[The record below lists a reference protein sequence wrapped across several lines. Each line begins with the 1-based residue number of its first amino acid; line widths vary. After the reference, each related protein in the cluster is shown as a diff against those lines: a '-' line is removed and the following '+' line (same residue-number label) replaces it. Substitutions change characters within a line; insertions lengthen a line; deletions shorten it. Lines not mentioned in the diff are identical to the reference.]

1 MGLMMKNVKTLAL
14 AATAVA
20 AISGNAFAADRSDI
34 YATDYKWMQFNAMY
48 AVNEL
53 PRGDADDGGHD
64 YLEMEFGG
72 RKGIVDLYGY
82 VDVFNLANS
91 SSGDKTGGDSKMFMK
106 FAPRFSL
113 DAITGKDLSFGPV
126 QEVYFSTLFNWGG
139 GAIQGQSISFDVE
152 DHPGPQKINNPG
164 DVNMSFWGIGA
175 DVMVPWLGKTG
186 MNLYATYDFNA
197 KDWNGYQFS
206 MNWFKP
212 FYFFDNKSFVSFQGY
227 VDYQFGAD
235 EVNAYDDNGQ
245 FINTTFT
252 SHGGAAYFGLHWHSD
267 NYALGYGLKAYS
279 DVYLLKDEG
288 TFGLETKGF
297 AHYFT
302 ATYKF

>member
-1 MGLMMKNVKTLAL
+1 MKNVKTLAL

-139 GAIQGQSISFDVE
+139 GAFNKDGS
-152 DHPGPQKINNPG
+152 G
-164 DVNMSFWGIGA
+164 DVNMSFWGVGA

-186 MNLYATYDFNA
+186 MNLYATYDINA

-212 FYFFDNKSFVSFQGY
+212 FYFFDNKSFISFQGY

>member
-1 MGLMMKNVKTLAL
+1 MKNVKTFAL
-14 AATAVA
+14 AATAIA
-20 AISGNAFAADRSDI
+20 ATMSAPTFAADRSDLRSG
-34 YATDYKWMQFNAMY
+34 DYSWMQFNAMY

-53 PRGDADDGGHD
+53 PRSDADDGGHD

-72 RKGIVDLYGY
+72 RAGIVDLYGY

-91 SSGDKTGGDSKMFMK
+91 SSGDKGAGKSKMFMK
-106 FAPRFSL
+106 FAPRFSI
-113 DAITGKDLSFGPV
+113 DAMTGWDLSAGPI

-139 GAIQGQSISFDVE
+139 GAISGVDADGNE
-152 DHPGPQKINNPG
+152 HGG
-164 DVNMSFWGIGA
+164 DVNMSFWGLGA

-186 MNLYATYDFNA
+186 MNLYATYDMNA

-212 FYFFDNKSFVSFQGY
+212 VMNFDNGSFVSFQGY

-235 EVNAYDDNGQ
+235 AVDDMYVP
-245 FINTTFT
+245 TT
-252 SHGGAAYFGLHWHSD
+252 SSGGAAYFGLHWHSD
-267 NYALGYGLKAYS
+267 NYALGYGLKAYQ
-279 DVYLLKDEG
+279 DVYLVKDDG
-288 TFGLETKGF
+288 GIVGLESTGF

>member
-1 MGLMMKNVKTLAL
+1 MKNVKTLAL

-20 AISGNAFAADRSDI
+20 AMSAPTFAADR
-34 YATDYKWMQFNAMY
+34 TDLRAGDYSWMQFNAMY
-48 AVNEL
+48 AFDEL
-53 PRGDADDGGHD
+53 PSDGDGDGHD

-72 RKGIVDLYGY
+72 RAGIVDLYGY

-106 FAPRFSL
+106 LAPRFSI
-113 DAITGKDLSFGPV
+113 DAITGWDLSAGPI

-139 GAIQGQSISFDVE
+139 GAFNKDG
-152 DHPGPQKINNPG
+152 KG
-164 DVNMSFWGIGA
+164 DVNASFWGIGA

-186 MNLYATYDFNA
+186 MNLYAHYDMNI
-197 KDWNGYQFS
+197 KEWNGYQFS

-212 FYFFDNKSFVSFQGY
+212 FANFDNGSFVAFQGY

-235 EVNAYDDNGQ
+235 EKYGNEYVPQ
-245 FINTTFT
+245 TT
-252 SHGGAAYFGLHWHSD
+252 SGGAAYFGVHWHSD
-267 NYALGYGLKAYS
+267 NYALGYGLKGYK
-279 DVYLLKDEG
+279 DVYLLEDG
-288 TFGLETKGF
+288 AGIVGLETTGW
-297 AHYFT
+297 AHYLT

>member
-1 MGLMMKNVKTLAL
+1 MKNVKTLAL

-20 AISGNAFAADRSDI
+20 AMSSNAFAADRSDL

-48 AVNEL
+48 SVDEHPIADGV
-53 PRGDADDGGHD
+53 DAHHN

-82 VDVFNLANS
+82 VDVFNLGNQD
-91 SSGDKTGGDSKMFMK
+91 SGDKTNNASKIFMK

-113 DAITGKDLSFGPV
+113 DAITGQDLSFGPV
-126 QEVYFSTLFNWGG
+126 QEVYFSTLYNWGG
-139 GAIQGQSISFDVE
+139 GGITGSYTATDKDFNEFAAYTQ
-152 DHPGPQKINNPG
+152 G
-164 DVNMSFWGIGA
+164 DVNMSFWGLGA

-186 MNLYATYDFNA
+186 MNLYATYDLNA

-212 FYFFDNKSFVSFQGY
+212 FHFFENKSFLSFQGY
-227 VDYQFGAD
+227 VDWQFAMD
-235 EVNAYDDNGQ
+235 EDASGFN
-245 FINTTFT
+245 TFT
-252 SHGGAAYFGLHWHSD
+252 GKTNNSSHGGAAFFGLYWHSD
-267 NYALGYGLKAYS
+267 KYAVGYGAKYYNK
-279 DVYLLKDEG
+279 VY
-288 TFGLETKGF
+288 GLNNQAF
-297 AHYFT
+297 ANEFWGGLDTTGWGHYFT

>member
-1 MGLMMKNVKTLAL
+1 MGLIMKNVKTLAL
-14 AATAVA
+14 AATTVA
-20 AISGNAFAADRSDI
+20 AMSAPAMAADR
-34 YATDYKWMQFNAMY
+34 TDLRSGDYSWMQFNAMY

-53 PRGDADDGGHD
+53 PRDGSTDNGHD

-72 RKGIVDLYGY
+72 RAGIVDLYGY
-82 VDVFNLANS
+82 VDVFNITNQNY
-91 SSGDKTGGDSKMFMK
+91 GDKGAGASKMFMK

-126 QEVYFSTLFNWGG
+126 QEVYISTLFNFGG
-139 GAIQGQSISFDVE
+139 GAISGTDKNGNVY
-152 DHPGPQKINNPG
+152 DG
-164 DVNMSFWGIGA
+164 DVNNASVGIGA

-186 MNLYATYDFNA
+186 MNLYGFYDLNA
-197 KDWNGYQFS
+197 KEWNGYQFS

-212 FYFFDNKSFVSFQGY
+212 VVNFDNGTFISFQGY

-235 EVNAYDDNGQ
+235 EVNAYDDDGS
-245 FINTTFT
+245 FYNTTFT
-252 SHGGAAYFGLHWHSD
+252 SNGGAAYFGLHWHSD
-267 NYALGYGLKAYS
+267 NYALGYGLKGFK

-288 TFGLETKGF
+288 TFGLETTGF